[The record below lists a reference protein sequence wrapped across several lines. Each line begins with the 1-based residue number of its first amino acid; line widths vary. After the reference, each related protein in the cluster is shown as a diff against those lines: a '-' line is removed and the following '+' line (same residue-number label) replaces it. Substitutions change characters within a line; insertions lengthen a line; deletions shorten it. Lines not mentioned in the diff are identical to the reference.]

1 MEWKI
6 GNWLWLAREDS
17 KRRVG
22 FFRSRAPRKARCAF
36 FHALAHPFLVL
47 DKGVK
52 LKAVLPFLLK
62 KWNIKKSRCL
72 ICSTPDSQDVIKSV
86 ADCLYVN
93 VVYGNVYI
101 WAPNPL
107 SSSPVRIPG
116 FHPGDPGSNPGNGSF
131 LFHILLFQCFF
142 LFPIRMLYPGSYHI
156 FQKFFFQNFP
166 VSCHM
171 QLSEI

>member
-6 GNWLWLAREDS
+6 RNWLWLAREDS

-47 DKGVK
+47 DKGVNK
-52 LKAVLPFLLK
+52 GKGCSAFSKTK
-62 KWNIKKSRCL
+62 KEHKKSSFF

-86 ADCLYVN
+86 TDCLYVD

-101 WAPNPL
+101 
-107 SSSPVRIPG
+107 
-116 FHPGDPGSNPGNGSF
+116 
-131 LFHILLFQCFF
+131 
-142 LFPIRMLYPGSYHI
+142 
-156 FQKFFFQNFP
+156 
-166 VSCHM
+166 
-171 QLSEI
+171 